1 MKAFPKESLR
11 RICFAI
17 ARLSYIYR
25 SSVKDK
31 LWRPAHYQ
39 MFASAV
45 ALVNKPYESGNS
57 YMMPIVQW
65 HSGVLDETS
74 DGAHANDEED
84 IQNVELPPAVLSRRD
99 ALVPEDRKFSI
110 DVFES
115 NSYSNSCNSISG
127 DNSLF
132 ASQRIMLRNELRLFH
147 LAISQREIIR
157 AGLQKSSNSSQK
169 FGTGDE
175 DLSKSKSPWIFK
187 RLYDWSQR
195 AKAREIIRRVR
206 QALDCQD
213 SEYVNE
219 KLQSFLNKNWTCL
232 YGDEWIVI
240 EPQLQKRLQAMWE
253 LFHSELIFLYQRL
266 LIVRNVFKEPLKKCQ
281 VDGDFLAVEPD
292 ILFGNL
298 EEICQISYGF
308 CNEFLH
314 LLIKSKEKNC
324 FGSIKIIGTLLTRVR
339 VLLLVRIVVL
349 WFFKNASIV
358 DAYHTYCVNYKTA
371 LEYLENLRKTDDR
384 FAILE
389 KVCTGD
395 LRCKRL
401 QLEDFL
407 ISPLQRITR
416 LPILI
421 REVLKFTK
429 DEQEIEILQTILD
442 TIQESLQSIDESI
455 KWLHNFERLQELQ
468 RQLIW
473 PTLTEM
479 DSKAYIPEILR
490 ETVSR
495 QFCESSIAHPNRQL
509 MHEGLLYCIENQKPS
524 EKANPENWAG
534 NACKFVVQHQPVPL
548 DSCVFCDIGPKDSK
562 DVKHAFALLHV
573 TRFSQLIA
581 LYTLHAPTKECKE
594 TWIRKFQDCVST
606 IELIHRRSFSQCSI
620 SSRAVANRSP
630 TPSDA
635 SYKDCLSQIGNSES
649 PRSIS
654 QQNISNQPN
663 QS

>member
-1 MKAFPKESLR
+1 
-11 RICFAI
+11 
-17 ARLSYIYR
+17 
-25 SSVKDK
+25 
-31 LWRPAHYQ
+31 
-39 MFASAV
+39 
-45 ALVNKPYESGNS
+45 
-57 YMMPIVQW
+57 MMPIVQW

-99 ALVPEDRKFSI
+99 ALVPEDRKVIERS
-110 DVFES
+110 DS
-115 NSYSNSCNSISG
+115 ASDANCSSCNSISG

-132 ASQRIMLRNELRLFH
+132 VSQRIMLRNELRLFH

-298 EEICQISYGF
+298 EEICQ
-308 CNEFLH
+308 
-314 LLIKSKEKNC
+314 
-324 FGSIKIIGTLLTRVR
+324 
-339 VLLLVRIVVL
+339 
-349 WFFKNASIV
+349 FFKNASIV

-524 EKANPENWAG
+524 EVYLFLFNDMLLKANPENWAG

>member
-1 MKAFPKESLR
+1 MCASLNE
-11 RICFAI
+11 
-17 ARLSYIYR
+17 
-25 SSVKDK
+25 
-31 LWRPAHYQ
+31 
-39 MFASAV
+39 
-45 ALVNKPYESGNS
+45 LVNKPYESGNS

-65 HSGVLDETS
+65 HSGVLDENS
-74 DGAHANDEED
+74 DAARANDEED

-99 ALVPEDRKFSI
+99 ALVPEDRKVIERS
-110 DVFES
+110 DS
-115 NSYSNSCNSISG
+115 ASDANSSSCNSISG

-132 ASQRIMLRNELRLFH
+132 VSQRIMLRNELRLFH

-206 QALDCQD
+206 QALDSQD

-232 YGDEWIVI
+232 YGDEWIVL

-324 FGSIKIIGTLLTRVR
+324 FGSIKIIGTLLTR
-339 VLLLVRIVVL
+339 
-349 WFFKNASIV
+349 FFKNASIV

-479 DSKAYIPEILR
+479 DSKAYIPE
-490 ETVSR
+490 
-495 QFCESSIAHPNRQL
+495 A
-509 MHEGLLYCIENQKPS
+509 
-524 EKANPENWAG
+524 
-534 NACKFVVQHQPVPL
+534 
-548 DSCVFCDIGPKDSK
+548 SK
-562 DVKHAFALLHV
+562 
-573 TRFSQLIA
+573 
-581 LYTLHAPTKECKE
+581 
-594 TWIRKFQDCVST
+594 
-606 IELIHRRSFSQCSI
+606 
-620 SSRAVANRSP
+620 
-630 TPSDA
+630 
-635 SYKDCLSQIGNSES
+635 
-649 PRSIS
+649 
-654 QQNISNQPN
+654 
-663 QS
+663 

>member
-1 MKAFPKESLR
+1 
-11 RICFAI
+11 
-17 ARLSYIYR
+17 
-25 SSVKDK
+25 
-31 LWRPAHYQ
+31 
-39 MFASAV
+39 
-45 ALVNKPYESGNS
+45 
-57 YMMPIVQW
+57 MMPIVQW

-99 ALVPEDRKFSI
+99 ALVPEDRKVIERS
-110 DVFES
+110 DS
-115 NSYSNSCNSISG
+115 ASDANCSSCNSISG

-132 ASQRIMLRNELRLFH
+132 VSQRIMLRNELRLFH

-349 WFFKNASIV
+349 WVTLFVGFSFLLFAFQFFKNASIV

-479 DSKAYIPEILR
+479 DSKAYIP
-490 ETVSR
+490 
-495 QFCESSIAHPNRQL
+495 
-509 MHEGLLYCIENQKPS
+509 

>member
-324 FGSIKIIGTLLTRVR
+324 FGSIKIIGTLLTR
-339 VLLLVRIVVL
+339 
-349 WFFKNASIV
+349 FFKNASIV

-421 REVLKFTK
+421 
-429 DEQEIEILQTILD
+429 
-442 TIQESLQSIDESI
+442 QSIDESI

>member
-1 MKAFPKESLR
+1 MCASLNE
-11 RICFAI
+11 
-17 ARLSYIYR
+17 
-25 SSVKDK
+25 
-31 LWRPAHYQ
+31 
-39 MFASAV
+39 
-45 ALVNKPYESGNS
+45 LVNKPYESGNS

-99 ALVPEDRKFSI
+99 ALVPEDRKVIERS
-110 DVFES
+110 DS
-115 NSYSNSCNSISG
+115 ASDANCSSCNSISG

-132 ASQRIMLRNELRLFH
+132 VSQRIMLRNELRLFH

-349 WFFKNASIV
+349 WVTFFSFLLFAFQFFKNASIV

-524 EKANPENWAG
+524 EVYLFLFNDMLLKANPENWAG

>member
-1 MKAFPKESLR
+1 MCASLNE
-11 RICFAI
+11 
-17 ARLSYIYR
+17 
-25 SSVKDK
+25 
-31 LWRPAHYQ
+31 
-39 MFASAV
+39 
-45 ALVNKPYESGNS
+45 LVNKPYESGNS

-99 ALVPEDRKFSI
+99 ALVPEDRKVIERS
-110 DVFES
+110 DS
-115 NSYSNSCNSISG
+115 ASDANCSSCNSISG

-132 ASQRIMLRNELRLFH
+132 VSQRIMLRNELRLFH

-349 WFFKNASIV
+349 WVTLFVGFSFLLFAFQFFKNASIV

-524 EKANPENWAG
+524 EVYLFLFNDMLLCYQKQQNHENCLNQIFIA
-534 NACKFVVQHQPVPL
+534 
-548 DSCVFCDIGPKDSK
+548 

>member
-25 SSVKDK
+25 SSVEDK

-45 ALVNKPYESGNS
+45 AVAAAHCMLAKINKSQFLHLFLSFHLVNKPYESGNS

-65 HSGVLDETS
+65 HSGVLDENS
-74 DGAHANDEED
+74 DAARANDEED

-99 ALVPEDRKFSI
+99 ALVPEDRKVIERS
-110 DVFES
+110 DS
-115 NSYSNSCNSISG
+115 ASDANSSSCNSISG

-132 ASQRIMLRNELRLFH
+132 VSQRIMLRNELRLFH

-206 QALDCQD
+206 QALDSQD

-232 YGDEWIVI
+232 YGDEWIVL

-324 FGSIKIIGTLLTRVR
+324 FGSIKIIGTLLTR
-339 VLLLVRIVVL
+339 
-349 WFFKNASIV
+349 FFKNASIV

-455 KWLHNFERLQELQ
+455 K
-468 RQLIW
+468 
-473 PTLTEM
+473 
-479 DSKAYIPEILR
+479 

-524 EKANPENWAG
+524 EVYLFLFNDMLLKANPENWAG

-663 QS
+663 QP